1 MATKEFK
8 CKVCGYVHKG
18 DKAPDVCP
26 VCKAPASEFELI
38 KKGLDTNS
46 NIYTVAYAAVMVVIV
61 AFLLVFVSDSLKER
75 QQINIIQDT
84 YKQILYSLNIRE
96 MSNVSETYKS
106 TIEGD
111 YLMSADGSLQ
121 KQSDEDFCT
130 SYKSEFKSGRLHVFQ
145 ANIDGTVKY
154 VIPVNGLGLWGDIWG
169 YIAVNEDRNTIYGT
183 YFSHASE
190 TPGLGGEVGT
200 QYFQD
205 RFVGKQI
212 SQNGNIELSV
222 VKFGQA
228 KDESFEVDGL
238 SGATITSNGVNAMIN
253 DVLEAYKPFFN
264 ANK

>member
-18 DKAPDVCP
+18 DKAPDICP
-26 VCKAPASEFELI
+26 VCKAGASEFEAV

-46 NIYTVAYAAVMVVIV
+46 NIYTVVYATVMVVIV

-75 QQINIIQDT
+75 QQANIIQDT

-96 MSNVSETYKS
+96 MGNVAETYKS

-111 YLMSADGSLQ
+111 YLMNADGSL
-121 KQSDEDFCT
+121 KQLSDDEFCT
-130 SYKSEFKSGRLHVFQ
+130 KYKSEFKSGRLHIFK
-145 ANIDGTVKY
+145 ANVDGA
-154 VIPVNGLGLWGDIWG
+154 VNGLGLWCEIWG
-169 YIAVNEDRNTIYGT
+169 YVALNEDRNTIYGT

-200 QYFQD
+200 QYFQE
-205 RFVGKQI
+205 RFIGKQI
-212 SQNGNIELSV
+212 LQNGNVNLSV

-228 KDESFEVDGL
+228 KDGVYEVDGL
-238 SGATITSNGVNAMIN
+238 TGATITSNGVNSMLN
-253 DVLEAYKPFFN
+253 DVLSAYKPFFN
-264 ANK
+264 GNN

>member
-26 VCKAPASEFELI
+26 VCKAGASEFEQV
-38 KKGLDTNS
+38 KKGMDTNS
-46 NIYTVAYAAVMVVIV
+46 NVYTVVYAAVMVVIV

-75 QQINIIQDT
+75 QQANIIQDT

-96 MSNVSETYKS
+96 MGNVAETYKS

-111 YLMSADGSLQ
+111 YLMNADGSL
-121 KQSDEDFCT
+121 KQLSDDEFCT
-130 SYKSEFKSGRLHVFQ
+130 KYKSEFKSGRLHIFK
-145 ANIDGTVKY
+145 ANVDGAVKY
-154 VIPVNGLGLWGDIWG
+154 IIPVNGLGLWGEIWG
-169 YIAVNEDRNTIYGT
+169 YVALNEDRNTIYGT

-200 QYFQD
+200 QYFQE
-205 RFVGKQI
+205 RFIGKQI
-212 SQNGNIELSV
+212 LQNGNVNLSV

-228 KDESFEVDGL
+228 KDGVYEVDGL
-238 SGATITSNGVNAMIN
+238 TGATITSKGVNSMLN
-253 DVLEAYKPFFN
+253 DVLSAYKPFFN
-264 ANK
+264 GNN